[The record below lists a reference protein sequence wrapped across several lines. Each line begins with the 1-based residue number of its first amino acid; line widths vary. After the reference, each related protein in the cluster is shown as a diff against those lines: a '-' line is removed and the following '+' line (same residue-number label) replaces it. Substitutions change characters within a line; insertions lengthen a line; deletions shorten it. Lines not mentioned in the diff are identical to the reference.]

1 MDVFQAVAQ
10 PKRRILLDALVE
22 GPRTAGQLVD
32 LLGEAQ
38 PAVSKHLRV
47 LRDVGLATSR
57 AAGPVRVY
65 SIDLE
70 GFRTLD
76 AWLERYRIHWEAT
89 LDRLEHF
96 LSGPEHRP

>member
-10 PKRRILLDALVE
+10 PKRRQILDALVD
-22 GPRTAGQLVD
+22 GPRTAGELVD

-47 LRDVGLATSR
+47 LRDVGLAS
-57 AAGPVRVY
+57 AATVGPVRVY
-65 SIDLE
+65 SIDLD
-70 GFRTLD
+70 GLRALD
-76 AWLERYRIHWEAT
+76 AWLEPYRRKWEVT

-96 LSGPEHRP
+96 LDEQEHRR